1 MPNFDGIVKT
11 KYQKKVLSPVVKVK
25 HIMPVDGVFRV
36 ANTEKPVQKEV
47 FYTGFFVPPK
57 NYSTEKVE
65 TSFIVIVKRYISNAL
80 GIFDKQWDLA
90 IAGLKK
96 FNLSGRAVP
105 VYALVV
111 VLTVGFG
118 VGVWATLSTQKS
130 EAQNITQTQAGFV
143 PMNSAGNLGP
153 ISDVSNDVLFN
164 MTIGQLEN
172 YLNSLAEQNRALKA
186 AEIMAIRKERLHTY
200 LKNKNTPFAEVS
212 DIIAEQKHWK
222 LILAISFAESTFG
235 RNCVDNNCSNIGV
248 KPGHDYWRKY
258 ASLGDW
264 VKDFNKLL
272 ERRYSDWTLEEMNGV
287 YVQPKNPNWLVAT
300 RQILE
305 ELQEQG
311 IE

>member
-11 KYQKKVLSPVVKVK
+11 KVAKKVLSPAVKVK

-47 FYTGFFVPPK
+47 FYSSFFTPPK
-57 NYSTEKVE
+57 NNTISKAEIGFK
-65 TSFIVIVKRYISNAL
+65 VIVKRYISNAL
-80 GIFDKQWDLA
+80 GIFDKQWDLV
-90 IAGLKK
+90 IAGLKR

-143 PMNSAGNLGP
+143 PMDTTGNLGP
-153 ISDVSNDVLFN
+153 ISNVSNDVLFS

-186 AEIMAIRKERLHTY
+186 AEIMAIRKEKLHIY
-200 LKNKNTPFAEVS
+200 LEKKKTPFAEVS

-287 YVQPKNPNWLVAT
+287 YVQPKNPNWLAAT

-305 ELQEQG
+305 ELHEGG